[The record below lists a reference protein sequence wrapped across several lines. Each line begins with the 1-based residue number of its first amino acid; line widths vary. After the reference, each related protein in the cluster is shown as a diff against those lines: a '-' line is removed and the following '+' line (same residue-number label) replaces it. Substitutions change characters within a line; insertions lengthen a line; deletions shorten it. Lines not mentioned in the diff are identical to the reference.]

1 MASLLSSSIDSIHE
15 QHVNDNDYG
24 GFGYAELYP
33 SPPAS
38 LSFDSTLDYQFPRKR
53 DMLKPP
59 FIKRLNKEFAD
70 INGNSECG
78 YHATLENNDIQRWVV
93 EFQGPDDTPYEGLK
107 FRLSIHITVRAA
119 SVLYA

>member
-38 LSFDSTLDYQFPRKR
+38 LSFESAFVNQFPRKR
-53 DMLKPP
+53 DMLKPA

-70 INGNSECG
+70 INSNSECG

>member
-1 MASLLSSSIDSIHE
+1 MTVGVLDTRNCILLPPHPSVSIPRLII
-15 QHVNDNDYG
+15 
-24 GFGYAELYP
+24 
-33 SPPAS
+33 
-38 LSFDSTLDYQFPRKR
+38 SFPEK
-53 DMLKPP
+53 DMLKPA

-78 YHATLENNDIQRWVV
+78 YHATLENNDIQQWIV

-107 FRLSIHITVRAA
+107 FRLSIHITVRAV